1 MTSMTNPIMSPN
13 KQLLQQ
19 QLEGVAVKRK
29 AKPVQASAATG
40 VSYNARLRA
49 IVKEIKKDVDTI
61 LMPLLRKLSPQYE
74 TDSAPVF
81 DAYTDEIFTAIN
93 RIVNKWRSPEF
104 SEVANKLSS
113 EFINTA
119 DKVNRK
125 RFNTSMKSVGLD
137 VFGDSPELVS
147 YIDTSIFDNTRLIKS
162 IPEQYLSNVQSIVM
176 TNVRAGGRPS
186 SIASSLLDQFDV
198 TNNRAK
204 MIARDQTA
212 KVNGDLS
219 AKRQQNVGFEYFQW
233 LDSDDQRVR
242 RRHEGIADKVTAYG
256 KGIYRW
262 DNPPLSDKGIP
273 IIPGQDFQCRCV
285 AVPVSN
291 AQVEAN
297 QKSGAVNKGVK
308 K

>member
-1 MTSMTNPIMSPN
+1 MTANN
-13 KQLLQQ
+13 ELLQQ
-19 QLEGVAVKRK
+19 QLEQVPVKK
-29 AKPVQASAATG
+29 KPKPVEPSTSTG
-40 VSYNARLRA
+40 ISYNARLKA

-74 TDSAPVF
+74 ADSLRIF
-81 DAYTDEIFTAIN
+81 DAYTDEIFAAIN
-93 RIVNKWRSPEF
+93 RIVSKWTSPEF
-104 SEVANKLSS
+104 ENIAGTLSK

-119 DKVNRK
+119 DQVNRK
-125 RFNTSMKSVGLD
+125 RFNSSMKSVGLD
-137 VFGDSPELVS
+137 VFGDSPELVD
-147 YIDTSIFDNTRLIKS
+147 YIDASIFDNTRLIKS
-162 IPEQYLSNVQSIVM
+162 IPEQYLNNVQSIVM
-176 TNVRAGGRPS
+176 TNVRAGGRPA
-186 SIASSLLDQFDV
+186 SIAKSLLDQFDV

-212 KVNGDLS
+212 KINGDLT

-242 RRHEGIADKVTAYG
+242 RRHESIADKVTAYG

-262 DNPPLSDKGIP
+262 DNPPLNEKGIP

-285 AVPVSN
+285 AIPVSN

-297 QKSGAVNKGVK
+297 QKAGNVQQGVK
-308 K
+308 R